1 MRLPVFRGSV
11 RPEPREL
18 DPRVERDPHHAPPF
32 AQPVSGGVPARVD
45 RLRAVRVRRTPDPQ
59 TRDNDDVLEV
69 VSAVMKAMPDGDID
83 LYLRGILRIIDDLE
97 ALGEFT
103 QLS

>member
-1 MRLPVFRGSV
+1 
-11 RPEPREL
+11 
-18 DPRVERDPHHAPPF
+18 
-32 AQPVSGGVPARVD
+32 
-45 RLRAVRVRRTPDPQ
+45 
-59 TRDNDDVLEV
+59 
-69 VSAVMKAMPDGDID
+69 MKAMPDGDID